1 MAKLPIVKPK
11 RVIAALQRADFFID
25 HQTGSHAR
33 FIHHTEPQRRVSVPM
48 HNKDLKKGTLKSI
61 SSQDS
66 QNSMNPIGFQRSSVT
81 IHEECNT
88 PVSF

>member
-11 RVIAALQRADFFID
+11 QVIVALKRADFFID

-33 FIHHTEPQRRVSVPM
+33 LIHQTESHRRVSVPM

-61 SSQDS
+61 LRQAEL
-66 QNSMNPIGFQRSSVT
+66 SVEDL
-81 IHEECNT
+81 IKLL
-88 PVSF
+88 

>member
-11 RVIAALQRADFFID
+11 RVIAALQRANFFID

-33 FIHHTEPQRRVSVPM
+33 LIHQTQLHRRVTVPM

-61 SSQDS
+61 LRQAEL
-66 QNSMNPIGFQRSSVT
+66 SV
-81 IHEECNT
+81 EE
-88 PVSF
+88 FIKFL